1 MTATPRR
8 RGLTW
13 LLALTGIVLVAALLR
28 SWALLRLPL
37 DYDEP
42 VYLRAGFEYARA
54 LRAGDWNGV
63 IDYAANREHP
73 ALVKLLYGL
82 VLLISG
88 QDTTWAVGLYA
99 TRALSA
105 LFGALAVLV
114 LALFNPLAAGL
125 LAVHTMAVKYTGQT
139 YLEALPHLASLGA
152 VLALVR
158 SRPAGEQRSR
168 GLPGGWFW
176 LSALALGVTAA
187 AKFTYLPVV
196 FVILYLAI
204 FDKRHRWYHLLL
216 YFAVSVAAFCLL
228 NPTLWHEPFTR
239 LYNSLFFHVGYS
251 QGADV
256 ELAALPWYQ
265 PLSWISRSAPSAW
278 HPDVF
283 FYPGIDGLIFLLA
296 LVGLYWEW
304 RERRWVVVWIA
315 TSLLFLLLWPTKW
328 PQYTLVLTP
337 ALCLAASSTL
347 AHAFRWLKEQEV
359 YWEWFRQMVPSP
371 PRSFWIISGLL
382 ALVVAVAYTSIT
394 LEVTMGRI
402 NWSHLTTSS
411 TLLPS
416 DTVYDIAAAS
426 GDEMVLATDHGIAIW
441 SPPAATDLPDHWILY
456 TAENSPL
463 AHNSVR
469 AVVRDQAGR
478 LWFGTEQGL
487 SSYDGAGWQTYRAGD
502 LGLVDD
508 TVHVLAMG
516 SDGRLWV
523 GTETG
528 AAVLDGRAWT
538 PLTVATSGLPGDRV
552 QALAIEPGAGGDKVW
567 FGTNAGVSRLDT
579 ATGEWTSFPE
589 AYDPAW
595 SGVIELAFDSNG
607 RLWAGTVGGGLGLW
621 DGVAWTFYRTGNS
634 DIPFNTVNVIAE
646 VRPGVLWI
654 GVARPAEVGGELAEF
669 DGQTWKVYEDWSG
682 FSGAEPMAMAQDAE
696 GRWWVGTRT
705 AGVDIYRAEQ

>member
-1 MTATPRR
+1 MTTTARKSNR
-8 RGLTW
+8 TW
-13 LLALTGIVLVAALLR
+13 LLALIGIVFVAALLR
-28 SWALLRLPL
+28 GWAFLRLPL

-54 LRAGDWNGV
+54 LRTGDWNGV
-63 IDYAANREHP
+63 VDYTANREHP

-82 VLLISG
+82 VVLVSG
-88 QDTTWAVGLYA
+88 QNTTWAIGLYM

-105 LFGALAVLV
+105 VLGTLAVLV
-114 LALFNPLAAGL
+114 LALFNPLAGGL
-125 LAVHTMAVKYTGQT
+125 LAVHTMAVKYTGQA

-158 SRPAGEQRSR
+158 SRPAGMERSR
-168 GLPGGWFW
+168 QLPDAWFW

-187 AKFTYLPVV
+187 GKFTYLPVV
-196 FVILYLAI
+196 FVVLYLA
-204 FDKRHRWYHLLL
+204 FFVKHVKWYHLLL
-216 YFAVSVAAFCLL
+216 YFAVSVATFWLL
-228 NPTLWHEPFTR
+228 NPTLWHEPVTR

-251 QGADV
+251 QGTDV
-256 ELAALPWYQ
+256 ELAGLPWYQ
-265 PLSWISRSAPSAW
+265 PLSWISRSSPSTW

-283 FYPGIDGLIFLLA
+283 FYPGIDGAIFLLA

-328 PQYTLVLTP
+328 PQYTLILTP

-347 AHAFRWLKEQEV
+347 THAFRWLQEQET
-359 YWEWFRQMVPSP
+359 YWDWFRQMVPSP
-371 PRSFWIISGLL
+371 PRSFWILSGLL
-382 ALVVAVAYTSIT
+382 AVVIAVAYTSTT
-394 LEVTMGRI
+394 LELTMGRI
-402 NWSHLTTSS
+402 NWSHFTSSS

-416 DTVYDIAAAS
+416 NTVYDMVAVPD
-426 GDEMVLATDHGIAIW
+426 DEMVLATDHGVAFW
-441 SPPAATDLPDHWILY
+441 SPPAATDLPDYWTLF
-456 TAENSPL
+456 TTENSSL

-487 SSYDGAGWQTYRAGD
+487 SSYDGSEWQTYRAGD
-502 LGLVDD
+502 LGLLGDLVYA
-508 TVHVLAMG
+508 LAVG

-528 AAVLDGRAWT
+528 AAVLDGRSWT
-538 PLTVATSGLPGDRV
+538 PLTAATSGLPGDRV
-552 QALAIEPGAGGDKVW
+552 LALAVEPSSGGDRVW
-567 FGTNAGVSRLDT
+567 FGTGAGVSRFDT

-589 AYDPAW
+589 AFDPAW
-595 SGVIELAFDSNG
+595 SGVAELAFDSTG
-607 RLWAGTVGGGLGLW
+607 RLWAGTAGGGLGRW
-621 DGVAWTFYRTGNS
+621 DGTAWTFYRTSNS

-646 VRPGVLWI
+646 VKPGVMWV
-654 GVARPAEVGGELAEF
+654 GVARPAEVGGVLAEF
-669 DGQTWKVYEDWSG
+669 DGQTWQVYESWSG